1 MELDILDA
9 LGEGWTL
16 TPAGGITGEAYIAST
31 GQSKLFLK
39 RNSSPFLAI
48 LSADGIVPKLLWT
61 KRIYSGDV
69 ISAQQFIEGQELE
82 PEMMERPEV
91 ARLLGKIHD
100 SKELLFMLQQLD
112 QRPIEPDELLR
123 QCRLYFQPAELAQPE
138 LIEQAIDYL
147 SERLTYV
154 RTDEQVVCHSD
165 LNHNNWLVGTDGHL
179 YLNDWDDAI
188 IADRAYDLGMM
199 LYSYVDE
206 ECWPEWFAHY
216 GHPLTK
222 DLKQRM
228 YWYVVAQAVLSIYWY
243 EDTMHPDATESYLF
257 LAQLLEMEQ
266 ED

>member
-123 QCRLYFQPAELAQPE
+123 QCRLYF
-138 LIEQAIDYL
+138 
-147 SERLTYV
+147 
-154 RTDEQVVCHSD
+154 
-165 LNHNNWLVGTDGHL
+165 
-179 YLNDWDDAI
+179 
-188 IADRAYDLGMM
+188 
-199 LYSYVDE
+199 
-206 ECWPEWFAHY
+206 
-216 GHPLTK
+216 
-222 DLKQRM
+222 
-228 YWYVVAQAVLSIYWY
+228 
-243 EDTMHPDATESYLF
+243 
-257 LAQLLEMEQ
+257 
-266 ED
+266 

>member
-69 ISAQQFIEGQELE
+69 ISAQQFIEGDELE

-123 QCRLYFQPAELAQPE
+123 QCRLYFQPEDLENPDLVEHAMVYL
-138 LIEQAIDYL
+138 EQNL
-147 SERLTYV
+147 EHV

-165 LNHNNWLVGTDGHL
+165 LNHNNWLTGADGQL

-206 ECWPEWFAHY
+206 AAWPEWFEHY
-216 GHPLTK
+216 GHPLTS
-222 DLKQRM
+222 DLKRRM
-228 YWYVVAQAVLSIYWY
+228 HWYVVAQAVLSLYWY
-243 EDTMHPDATESYLF
+243 EDMRHPDVDDSYHF
-257 LAQLLEMEQ
+257 LEQLLEYSN
-266 ED
+266 D

>member
-1 MELDILDA
+1 MMEQLDILDV
-9 LGEGWTL
+9 LGEGWSI

-69 ISAQQFIEGQELE
+69 ISAQQFIEGDELD
-82 PEMMERPEV
+82 PTAMERPEV
-91 ARLLGKIHD
+91 AKLLGKIHD

-123 QCRLYFQPAELAQPE
+123 QCKIYFQPSGLARADLVE
-138 LIEQAIDYL
+138 EAIAFLEQQLPAVR
-147 SERLTYV
+147 SE
-154 RTDEQVVCHSD
+154 EQVVCHSD
-165 LNHNNWLVGTDGHL
+165 LNHNNWLIGADGHL

-206 ECWPEWFAHY
+206 ALWPEWFEQY
-216 GHPLTK
+216 GHPLTL
-222 DLKQRM
+222 DLKRRM
-228 YWYVVAQAVLSIYWY
+228 HWYVVAQAVLSIYWY
-243 EDTMHPDATESYLF
+243 EDYDHPDRMDSYLF
-257 LAQLLEMEQ
+257 LEQLLES
-266 ED
+266 

>member
-1 MELDILDA
+1 MEIDILDA

-69 ISAQQFIEGQELE
+69 ISAQQFIEGDELE

-123 QCRLYFQPAELAQPE
+123 QCHLYFQPEDLE
-138 LIEQAIDYL
+138 N
-147 SERLTYV
+147 
-154 RTDEQVVCHSD
+154 
-165 LNHNNWLVGTDGHL
+165 LNHNNWLTGADGQI

-206 ECWPEWFAHY
+206 AAWPEWFEHY
-216 GHPLTK
+216 GHPLTN

-228 YWYVVAQAVLSIYWY
+228 HWYVVAQAVLSLYWY
-243 EDTMHPDATESYLF
+243 EDMRHPDVEDSYHF
-257 LAQLLEMEQ
+257 LEQLLEYSN
-266 ED
+266 D